1 MSDFKLHDE
10 ATALA
15 DGHSAYELAKMVI
28 ELEAERE
35 RRDLIKQAEALEY
48 MGKEV
53 KTMHPKANKDGIA
66 AHLTFVSRVYRLQA
80 KKLKAS

>member
-28 ELEAERE
+28 ELKAERE
-35 RRDLIKQAEALEY
+35 RRDLLRLRQQANQLE
-48 MGKEV
+48 
-53 KTMHPKANKDGIA
+53 KD
-66 AHLTFVSRVYRLQA
+66 Q
-80 KKLKAS
+80 